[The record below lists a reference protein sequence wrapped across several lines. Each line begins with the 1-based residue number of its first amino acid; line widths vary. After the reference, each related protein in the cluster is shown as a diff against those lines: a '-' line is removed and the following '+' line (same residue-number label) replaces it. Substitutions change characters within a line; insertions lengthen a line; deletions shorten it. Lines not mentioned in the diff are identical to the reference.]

1 MSAALGEL
9 KTVCKE
15 KGYAFKSFGL
25 FGVSKNDSG
34 KIDCTVET
42 DDTLYQIKVL
52 SLDRAST
59 RLYFMKNG
67 MYLTEKGENGAS
79 DYLWKMPSA
88 APAGDKK
95 TVTVLLSDREVA
107 AYEIGKNSVV
117 TVTNGAPVFG
127 CNFYTLPA
135 FVRLLSK

>member
-1 MSAALGEL
+1 MAQGLGDV
-9 KTVCKE
+9 KNVCKA

-52 SLDRAST
+52 SLDRAAE

-67 MYLTEKGENGAS
+67 MYLTEKGAFGSN
-79 DYLWKMPSA
+79 DYLWKMPAA
-88 APAGDKK
+88 APHAVKK
-95 TVTVLLSDREVA
+95 TVVVLLCDRDVL
-107 AYEIGKNSVV
+107 AYEIGKNSVT
-117 TVTNGAPVFG
+117 TVTDGAKVFG
-127 CNFYTLPA
+127 CTFYTAAA
-135 FVRLLSK
+135 FVRRLEQ

>member
-1 MSAALGEL
+1 MSAVLGEL
-9 KTVCKE
+9 KTICKE

-42 DDTLYQIKVL
+42 KDTLYQIKVL
-52 SLDRAST
+52 SLDRAAE

-67 MYLTEKGENGAS
+67 MYLTEKGAGGSS
-79 DYLWKMPSA
+79 DYLWKMPQTAESGA
-88 APAGDKK
+88 KK
-95 TVTVLLSDREVA
+95 SVVVLLCDREVM

-127 CNFYTLPA
+127 CIFYTSAA
-135 FVRLLSK
+135 FARRLVQ